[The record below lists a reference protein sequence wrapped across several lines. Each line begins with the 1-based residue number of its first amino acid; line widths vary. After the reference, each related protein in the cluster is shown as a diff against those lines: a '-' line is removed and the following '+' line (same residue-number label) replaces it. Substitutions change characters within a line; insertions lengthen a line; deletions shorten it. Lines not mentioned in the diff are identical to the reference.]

1 MFKEKN
7 YVVIKN
13 AISKDKADFLFRYFK
28 LKREVAKTMFARKW
42 LSPYSTEWGQWN
54 CPQIP
59 NTYVMYGDVAFD
71 CLLEELRSVVSKY
84 TELDLVEQYSFA
96 RLYKK
101 GDELK
106 RHKDRYSCEISTTL
120 NLGGDLWPI
129 FIEPDSTKG
138 IKDPNGYKS
147 EFTKGVQI
155 DLEPG
160 DMVVYNGVDL
170 EHWREPFDGEIC
182 GQVFFHYNTSDHAQE
197 HDNRYDGRP
206 HLGLPDNFVN
216 KRLYKFPDGKVKELD
231 NEELKKIRH
240 DDNKRQMEA
249 NKK

>member
-71 CLLEELRSVVSKY
+71 CLLEELRSVVSQH

-129 FIEPDSTKG
+129 FIE
-138 IKDPNGYKS
+138 
-147 EFTKGVQI
+147 
-155 DLEPG
+155 
-160 DMVVYNGVDL
+160 
-170 EHWREPFDGEIC
+170 HWREPFDGEIC
-182 GQVFFHYNTSDHAQE
+182 GQVFFHYNTSAHAQE